1 MNVPAPGPAGGP
13 SPPTHPQGTSS
24 VVGLISRSR
33 DRLLLPRKVARWKK
47 DPSPEALSDLVQS
60 LLRLGEVEE
69 AWLYARQ
76 GYARFRDHE
85 IVREVWR
92 VSGRAHAEHGL
103 QSARVEIQE
112 RPTASAFLKMTR
124 FAVLLRDLETAF
136 RTLEECLR
144 RFPTSAPAHAA
155 IAELLEQRWL
165 RDLAAVDGRAVIAHL
180 KKAWRL
186 DGADFSRPLRLAAF
200 LARVGAQRAARAVVD
215 EVLQLDEQQADAAAL
230 RDSLAKVIATELQA
244 GRLAPDQE
252 DDVDAL
258 LRQIEEQGRV
268 VGDPSDEVRVA
279 REGERLCTFLPA
291 LRERTGC
298 EKAFVLEPR
307 GTAYDEHGGLGVNPL
322 TSLAANLLRS
332 ALITARR
339 ADLGPLD
346 ALALESGGGSL
357 LIHLHQRC
365 AVALLLDRPEAVGAG
380 RSALID
386 LAEGRLPAAS
396 SRRGGR

>member
-1 MNVPAPGPAGGP
+1 MNDRAYGPAGGTTP
-13 SPPTHPQGTSS
+13 SGFSEGPAN

-33 DRLLLPRKVARWKK
+33 DRLLLPRRVARFKK
-47 DPSPEALSDLVQS
+47 EPSPVALADLVQS

-69 AWLYARQ
+69 AWHYARQ
-76 GYARFRDHE
+76 GYARFREDE
-85 IVREVWR
+85 QVRELWR
-92 VSGRAHAEHGL
+92 TAGRAHAEHGL
-103 QSARVEIQE
+103 LAAQAEIQE
-112 RPTASAFLKMTR
+112 RPAAHAFLKMAR
-124 FAVLLRDLETAF
+124 CAVLLRDVETAF
-136 RTLEECLR
+136 RALEECLR

-180 KKAWRL
+180 RKAWRL

-200 LARVGAQRAARAVVD
+200 LARVGAPRAAFAVVD
-215 EVLQLDEQQADAAAL
+215 EVLQIDEQQADAAAL
-230 RDSLAKVIATELQA
+230 RESLAKVIATEVA
-244 GRLAPDQE
+244 ARRLEDGEE

-268 VGDPSDEVRVA
+268 VGDPSDELRVA

-298 EKAFVLEPR
+298 EKAFVLEPK
-307 GTAYDEHGGLGVNPL
+307 GTVYDEHGGLGVNPL
-322 TSLAANLLRS
+322 TSLATNLLRS

-346 ALALESGGGSL
+346 AVTLESSGGSL
-357 LIHLHQRC
+357 LIQLHQRC
-365 AVALLLDRPEAVGAG
+365 AVAVLLDRPEAVEHG
-380 RSALID
+380 RRALVD
-386 LAEGRLPAAS
+386 LADGRLPAAPP
-396 SRRGGR
+396 RRGAR